1 MPIALAIQAICFF
14 LPNWIWKTLHQQSG
28 IDLGTAIEDA
38 RKLRALNSQDRQGEI
53 ERLSTYVVECLEM
66 NNRRPTPRRVL
77 CFRLGRSL
85 GSYVSMLYLF
95 IKFLYLVNVFG
106 QFVLLNNFI
115 GRGYNL
121 WGWTVLSSLWTGE
134 EWMDSPVFPRVS
146 ICDFRVRRLANMHR
160 YTVQCVLMI
169 NMSVEGLTK

>member
-1 MPIALAIQAICFF
+1 MFF

-38 RKLRALNSQDRQGEI
+38 RKLRSMTLNDRQGEI
-53 ERLSTYVVECLEM
+53 KKLSAYVTECLEM
-66 NNRRPTPRRVL
+66 NCRRPTPRRVL

-95 IKFLYLVNVFG
+95 IKLLYLLNVFG

-115 GRGYNL
+115 GRGYTL
-121 WGWTVLSSLWTGE
+121 WGWTALNSLWSGYVTSSSH
-134 EWMDSPVFPRVS
+134 DVFSPAIPILFFGYCYGFEKVKNAHPIF
-146 ICDFRVRRLANMHR
+146 N
-160 YTVQCVLMI
+160 
-169 NMSVEGLTK
+169 

>member
-1 MPIALAIQAICFF
+1 MFF

-38 RKLRALNSQDRQGEI
+38 RKLRAMSSSARHE
-53 ERLSTYVVECLEM
+53 EMTKLSTYVTECLEM
-66 NNRRPTPRRVL
+66 NCRRPTPRRVL

-95 IKFLYLVNVFG
+95 IKLLYLLNVFG

-115 GRGYNL
+115 GRGYTM
-121 WGWTVLSSLWTGE
+121 WGWTALTSLWSGE
-134 EWMDSPVFPRVS
+134 GWTDSPVFPRVS
-146 ICDFRVRRLANMHR
+146 
-160 YTVQCVLMI
+160 
-169 NMSVEGLTK
+169 